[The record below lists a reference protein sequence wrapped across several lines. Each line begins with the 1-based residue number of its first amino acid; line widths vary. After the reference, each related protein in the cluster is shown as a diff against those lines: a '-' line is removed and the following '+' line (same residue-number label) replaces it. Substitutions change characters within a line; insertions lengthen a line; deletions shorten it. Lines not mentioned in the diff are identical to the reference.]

1 MFSLAKQI
9 LHQENRKNLFIKI
22 YSNELYDIS
31 FEFLSFYS
39 YFLEFFP

>member
-39 YFLEFFP
+39 YFLGFFP